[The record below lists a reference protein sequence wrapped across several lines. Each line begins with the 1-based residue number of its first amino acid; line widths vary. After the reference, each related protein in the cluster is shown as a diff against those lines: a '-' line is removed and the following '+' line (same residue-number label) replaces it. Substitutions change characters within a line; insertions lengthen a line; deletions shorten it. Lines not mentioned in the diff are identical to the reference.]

1 MAKTALSFLRECTLL
16 LTMLMSASLAAQ
28 PAPYDSAKP
37 LSKAT
42 LFAPGII
49 STGDYESH
57 ATLTPDGREIYFL
70 KMAPDFSRWSIFVS
84 RYKDG
89 NWSLPEVAPF
99 SGQYQDADPYIT
111 ADGKH
116 FYFISDRPVEASGE
130 RQSHHDIWVM
140 DKTDSGWGMPRHL
153 PAPINSDTDE
163 FYPIA
168 LKNGTLYFGSQ
179 RKEANGVGD
188 IYRAVPQK
196 DGTYAVENLGLPVNT
211 GAGEYE
217 AFVTEDERLMLLAI
231 TRRPDS
237 LGDIDLY
244 VSHKQADGKWS
255 EPVNLGPEINSSA
268 RELSP
273 KLTPNG
279 KYLIWM
285 SCRAPA
291 LPVQTT
297 AANHGRGIERLARTW
312 QRTRGHLPD
321 RCLCR
326 AGFKTT
332 QVNHV
337 STCMTTKKHGRV
349 AKSSTSSTLYR
360 PHKKLLSSTTL
371 QIFQG
376 LRTTL
381 KE

>member
-1 MAKTALSFLRECTLL
+1 MSVINARAKTELSFLRDCTLL
-16 LTMLMSASLAAQ
+16 LTMLMSSSLAAQ
-28 PAPYDSAKP
+28 PVPYDSGKP
-37 LSKAT
+37 LPTAT
-42 LFAPGII
+42 LFAPDII

-89 NWSLPEVAPF
+89 NWSPPQVAPF

-116 FYFISDRPVEASGE
+116 FYFISDRPVEARGE

-140 DKTDSGWGMPRHL
+140 DKTDSGWSVPRHL
-153 PAPINSDTDE
+153 PAPINSDADE

-196 DGTYAVENLGLPVNT
+196 DGGYAIENLGLPVNS

-217 AFVTEDERLMLLAI
+217 AFVTEDELLMLLAI

-255 EPVNLGPEINSSA
+255 EPVNLGPGINSPA

-285 SCRAPA
+285 SCRVPA
-291 LPVQTT
+291 LP
-297 AANHGRGIERLARTW
+297 AKP
-312 QRTRGHLPD
+312 QR
-321 RCLCR
+321 
-326 AGFKTT
+326 
-332 QVNHV
+332 
-337 STCMTTKKHGRV
+337 
-349 AKSSTSSTLYR
+349 
-360 PHKKLLSSTTL
+360 
-371 QIFQG
+371 
-376 LRTTL
+376 RTTTEVLEDLHAPGNGLGDIYQIDVSAVPAL
-381 KE
+381 KPPK

>member
-1 MAKTALSFLRECTLL
+1 
-16 LTMLMSASLAAQ
+16 
-28 PAPYDSAKP
+28 
-37 LSKAT
+37 
-42 LFAPGII
+42 
-49 STGDYESH
+49 
-57 ATLTPDGREIYFL
+57 
-70 KMAPDFSRWSIFVS
+70 
-84 RYKDG
+84 
-89 NWSLPEVAPF
+89 VAPF

-111 ADGKH
+111 PDGKH
-116 FYFISDRPVEASGE
+116 FYFISDRPVETSGE

-140 DKTDSGWGMPRHL
+140 DKTDSGWGVPRHL
-153 PAPINSDTDE
+153 PAPISSDADE

-196 DGTYAVENLGLPVNT
+196 EGGYAVENLGLPVNT

-273 KLTPNG
+273 KLTPND

-285 SCRAPA
+285 SCRVPA
-291 LPVQTT
+291 LPAKPQRRTT
-297 AANHGRGIERLARTW
+297 AEVLKDLHAPGNGLGDIY
-312 QRTRGHLPD
+312 QID
-321 RCLCR
+321 
-326 AGFKTT
+326 
-332 QVNHV
+332 V
-337 STCMTTKKHGRV
+337 SAVPALKPPTK
-349 AKSSTSSTLYR
+349 
-360 PHKKLLSSTTL
+360 
-371 QIFQG
+371 
-376 LRTTL
+376 
-381 KE
+381 